1 MVHETQLP
9 PPSIDFSNVPYAAA
23 VVVSSRRRPAV
34 TESNKRTRRVGTVVP
49 KAVEKRHAKRLLLVE
64 EFATAGG
71 TDAAVFRADGK
82 QFLAVSNS
90 LTPDVRFRTD
100 TIIYAFNG

>member
-1 MVHETQLP
+1 L
-9 PPSIDFSNVPYAAA
+9 
-23 VVVSSRRRPAV
+23 
-34 TESNKRTRRVGTVVP
+34 K
-49 KAVEKRHAKRLLLVE
+49 LVE

-90 LTPDVRFRTD
+90 LTGDVRFRTD
-100 TIIYAFNG
+100 AIIYSFNG